1 MKRLIVTIVVAHLW
15 PISTMAVVTPVP
27 TGPPKPAGEAE
38 IRAKIAAAGDAKDYD
53 KADLVYL
60 LDEADVYVEP
70 NGLATT
76 VSCQVFKVL
85 TDAGVKSQAVHRLE
99 FDPATNRIRID
110 RVRVHRKSGNIE
122 EADLGHLVTQPA
134 RQRAIYWGNQQQV
147 IALPRLDVGDV
158 VELRLSKIG
167 YNIAYLRDAGTTAPA
182 LSGEGLIPPMEGHWY
197 EVTLFPAAH
206 PILKKRYSV
215 HFPKGMEVQYGVYN
229 GALRSSIWF
238 DGDRRV
244 YTWEAESL
252 PAIKREPHM
261 VALDDVA
268 TKVVLATVPDWEMKS
283 RWFYEVNEGQF
294 DADDAIRAKVR
305 EITEGL
311 TDEKAKIAACNQ
323 WVADHIRYI
332 GTSRGPCEG
341 FTLHKSVETFH
352 DRGGVCKDKAGML
365 VTMLR
370 VLGHEAYAALTMA
383 GSRVEAIP
391 ADQFNHTVTA
401 LRNKDGTFDI
411 LDPTWSPMSRE
422 LWSSR
427 EALQGLV
434 YGTPEGQPLTLSP
447 YFAPDHNRWEV
458 TAASEIDD
466 DGALRTRI
474 AMNMNGYPCTFLRRA
489 LGGRPD
495 DERRAVLEK
504 ALNIA
509 PNARIEAF
517 DAIDPY
523 DYSRDGFLKLTAA
536 AERFAALGEK
546 SLLFKMPA
554 MTLPLAEQL
563 LPEWSYD
570 IKKEKRQ
577 YGLRLRA
584 TRLVRVEETI
594 KLPPGWRAF
603 HLPDSVSLD
612 TNSAAVTFSATAGD
626 DSISYRF
633 ELVLKDQIIAPEDYS
648 GFRKVMKAAQALAE
662 QRVVCVPR
670 EGKDGIAGRID
681 ADAERQGGSR

>member
-1 MKRLIVTIVVAHLW
+1 MRRLLLTVFVASLW
-15 PISTMAVVTPVP
+15 PISGMAAITPVP
-27 TGPPKPAGEAE
+27 TGPPKPAGDAD
-38 IRAKIAAAGDAKDYD
+38 IRAMIAAAGDAKDYD

-110 RVRVHRKSGNIE
+110 RVRVHRQDGSVE
-122 EADLGHLVTQPA
+122 ETDLGHLVTQPA

-147 IALPRLDVGDV
+147 IALPRLAVGDS

-167 YNIAYLRDAGTTAPA
+167 YNIAYLRDAGAAAPA

-197 EVTLFPAAH
+197 EVTLFPSSY
-206 PILKKRYSV
+206 PIEKKRYSV

-229 GALRSSIWF
+229 GSLKSSIWF
-238 DGDRRV
+238 DGERRV

-294 DADDAIRAKVR
+294 EADDAIRAKVR

-311 TDEKAKIAACNQ
+311 TDENAKIAACNQ

-401 LRNKDGTFDI
+401 VRNKDGSFDI

-434 YGTPEGQPLTLSP
+434 FGTPEGQPLTLSP
-447 YFAPDHNRWEV
+447 YFEPAHNLWEAKA
-458 TAASEIDD
+458 TSEIDD

-474 AMNMNGYPCTFLRRA
+474 AMNMKGYPCTFLRRA
-489 LGGRPD
+489 LGGQPED
-495 DERRAVLEK
+495 NRRAVLEK

-509 PNARIEAF
+509 PNARIEDAG
-517 DAIDPY
+517 AIDPY
-523 DYSRDGFLKLTAA
+523 DYSRDGFLNLTVS
-536 AERFAALGEK
+536 AERFAAVGEK
-546 SLLFKMPA
+546 SLLLRMPLT
-554 MTLPLAEQL
+554 TLPLAEQL
-563 LPEWSYD
+563 LPELTYD
-570 IKKEKRQ
+570 LKKEKRQ
-577 YGLRLRA
+577 YGMRLRA
-584 TRLVRVEETI
+584 TRLLRFEETI
-594 KLPPGWRAF
+594 KLPRGWRAV
-603 HLPDSVSLD
+603 HVPESVAID
-612 TNSAAVTFSATAGD
+612 GQSAAISFSATAADGQV
-626 DSISYRF
+626 SYRL
-633 ELVLKDQIIAPEDYS
+633 ELALRDQIVAPEDYPD
-648 GFRKVMKAAQALAE
+648 FRKVMNAARELSNERIVCALGDG
-662 QRVVCVPR
+662 Q
-670 EGKDGIAGRID
+670 GGIAGRID
-681 ADAERQGGSR
+681 ATNSSGGSR